1 MQESY
6 DTSSNIKELRDF
18 SNTILNQ
25 SKVITD
31 EIKDNV
37 VTFTKKANKQNPFN
51 SMLYTWQLAQ
61 LRKNI
66 VFWSTLP
73 LVVNTTFWDVWISVY
88 KPEGKKDEN

>member
-1 MQESY
+1 M
-6 DTSSNIKELRDF
+6 DNIKELKDF

-25 SKVITD
+25 SIVITD

-37 VTFTKKANKQNPFN
+37 ITFTKKANKQNPFN
-51 SMLYTWQLAQ
+51 SMLCTWQLAQ

-73 LVVNTTFWDVWISVY
+73 LVVNTTFLDVWISVY